1 MHKYPFWCYFGNTIL
16 FSFII
21 YLVQNIEKEILM
33 DIFTLSFWGIS
44 IVLTGVSLVKS
55 KEKTFE
61 AMKKSK
67 KMMGNMI
74 GEIIGIIFIIGLVL
88 TFIPPESIKSVLGS
102 ENTVMA
108 TIVAAI
114 AGSVT
119 LIPAF
124 VAFPLIGSFIDVGAS
139 IIPAVAFL
147 TTLTMVGVVTFP
159 LEKKEF
165 GLKFALLRNIFS
177 FIAAL
182 LIATVMGVLL

>member
-1 MHKYPFWCYFGNTIL
+1 
-16 FSFII
+16 
-21 YLVQNIEKEILM
+21 M

-44 IVLTGVSLVKS
+44 IGLTVVSLIKS
-55 KEKTFE
+55 KKKTFE

-67 KMMGNMI
+67 GMMGNML
-74 GEIIGIIFIIGLVL
+74 GEIIGIIFIIGIVL

-102 ENTVMA
+102 DNTLMA
-108 TIVAAI
+108 TVIAAI

-124 VAFPLIGSFIDVGAS
+124 VAFPLIGSFVDVGAS
-139 IIPAVAFL
+139 IVPAVAFL

-165 GLKFALLRNIFS
+165 GFKFALTRNILS
-177 FIAAL
+177 FFAAL
-182 LIATVMGVLL
+182 LIAAVMGVIL